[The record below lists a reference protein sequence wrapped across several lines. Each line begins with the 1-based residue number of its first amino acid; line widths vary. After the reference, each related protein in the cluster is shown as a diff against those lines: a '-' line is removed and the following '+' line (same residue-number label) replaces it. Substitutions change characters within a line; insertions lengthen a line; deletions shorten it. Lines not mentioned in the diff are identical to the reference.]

1 MTAPAPTSDSQPD
14 RIVTAIAEDLRERV
28 LRPYLPVSRYVR
40 RARLARPQSPG
51 VPRSNAPESWLRL
64 DADCAIQAPC
74 YIEST
79 GHFNAVELNIT
90 YNQMLYLCLAESMRL
105 GLFGEPAW
113 TLEQFFQA
121 QLPNVLIT
129 DYQAKFRRPMTSAKF
144 TSWFMLESVQV
155 NPQRNMATLKTRC
168 AASNGGVDANE
179 AHVTVALVDW
189 PTT

>member
-1 MTAPAPTSDSQPD
+1 MTSAARTPDPQPE
-14 RIVTAIAEDLRERV
+14 RVVSAIADDLRERV

-40 RARLARPQSPG
+40 RARLERPMHSAL
-51 VPRSNAPESWLRL
+51 PRSNAPASWLRL
-64 DADCAIQAPC
+64 DADCTIQAPC

-105 GLFGEPAW
+105 GLFGKPAW
-113 TLEQFFQA
+113 SLEQFFQA

-144 TSWFMLESVQV
+144 SSWFMLESVQV
-155 NPQRNMATLKTRC
+155 NTKRRRAMLKTRC
-168 AASNGGVDANE
+168 GASNDGTDANE

-189 PTT
+189 PTR